1 MSEDRHIQPYQK
13 FPYLRPEGNA
23 IETLYGNRQRRVLNA
38 GAFYNVP
45 VGISAISTRS
55 TPASLPAGSINNG
68 LQITG
73 LLKENE
79 ILIPIHLYIGAGAGF
94 ITSPLNPATLINF
107 LSASA
112 TLDSTYDFLD
122 VYPLQSFSMTG
133 FNGLGFFGEIPMA
146 PIRWDDYSG
155 YNVNLNGGNGG
166 IIINPIIS
174 DNVAIDVV
182 VNVENTSGLARTIIL
197 SAGLLYDIMTLE
209 EYQYGRT

>member
-23 IETLYGNRQRRVLNA
+23 IETLYGNRQRRVA
-38 GAFYNVP
+38 QGGAFYNVP
-45 VGISAISTRS
+45 VGITSINTRS
-55 TPASLPAGSINNG
+55 AVAFLPAGSVNNG
-68 LQITG
+68 ISITG

-79 ILIPIHLYIGAGAGF
+79 ILIPIHLVVGVGPAF

-112 TLDSTYDFLD
+112 LLDSTYDFLD

-133 FNGLGFFGEIPMA
+133 FNGLGFFGEILMA

-155 YNVNLNGGNGG
+155 YNINLNGGNGG

-174 DNVAIDVV
+174 DAISLDVA
-182 VNVENTSGLARTIIL
+182 VNIENTTAVTRQISLGIT
-197 SAGLLYDIMTLE
+197 LLYDIMTLE